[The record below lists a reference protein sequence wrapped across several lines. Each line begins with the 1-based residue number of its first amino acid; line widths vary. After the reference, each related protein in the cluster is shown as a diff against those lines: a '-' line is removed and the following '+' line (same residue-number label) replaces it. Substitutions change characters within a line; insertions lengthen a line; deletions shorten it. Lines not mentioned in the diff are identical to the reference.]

1 MKVFVSYE
9 VPLQNVDTLNHG
21 QLKAHSVLDVPDFT
35 EKTVAG
41 IAGVLTG
48 HTQNSL
54 DKKFRVDGP
63 LVILSLVPLQDD
75 TSALVAA

>member
-9 VPLQNVDTLNHG
+9 VPLQHIDTLNQG
-21 QLKAHSVLDVPDFT
+21 QLRAHTVLSVPDFT

-41 IAGVLTG
+41 IVGVLTD
-48 HTQNSL
+48 HTQNAL
-54 DKKFRVDGP
+54 DKKFRIDGQ
-63 LVILSLVPLQDD
+63 LIILSLVPLQDD